1 MQYAASTM
9 DQHRIDEGV
18 ADSKPQ
24 IKVGVI
30 TVSIAITQPVLSW
43 DAV

>member
-1 MQYAASTM
+1 MQCVVNTMAAPRTLE
-9 DQHRIDEGV
+9 DV

-24 IKVGVI
+24 IKVGAI
-30 TVSIAITQPVLSW
+30 TVSIVVTQQVLSW